1 MHRTYLLCLALLASG
16 AARAHAQNAADSAGI
31 RATAHDYIDGWYEG
45 DAARMERALH
55 THLAKR
61 LVYQDDQ
68 GRSRLVDLTALE
80 LVQSTRRGVGKIP
93 PAERRDSVTILDIF
107 GNAAGSG
114 PSAARSA
121 VMTPGR
127 RRSMAPRRTA
137 SSSAA
142 PASRTRLNSPTSSTP
157 FCTESPNRAMNPTAA
172 DTLRLRCRPHNAAM
186 PPIRANGRL
195 TRIKL
200 AYLVEPNAENSRMKI
215 NAMLVGTITARRAM
229 ARRWFSNC
237 PPHTTR

>member
-1 MHRTYLLCLALLASG
+1 MTCKHINIDWCVKRKLATRRAGYISVPRPVSASSHISRGGSAMHRTYLLCLALLASG

-93 PAERRDSVTILDIF
+93 PAERRDSGTTL
-107 GNAAGSG
+107 GTSRNA
-114 PSAARSA
+114 PSAR
-121 VMTPGR
+121 
-127 RRSMAPRRTA
+127 
-137 SSSAA
+137 
-142 PASRTRLNSPTSSTP
+142 
-157 FCTESPNRAMNPTAA
+157 
-172 DTLRLRCRPHNAAM
+172 
-186 PPIRANGRL
+186 
-195 TRIKL
+195 
-200 AYLVEPNAENSRMKI
+200 VEP
-215 NAMLVGTITARRAM
+215 ARPGAFPPPV
-229 ARRWFSNC
+229 AWTRR
-237 PPHTTR
+237 